1 MLRLIK
7 PQYLM
12 PIHGEYRML
21 KTHVDLAKTC
31 DIPEENTF
39 VCQNGDVV
47 ILDNEGCHRGKR
59 VQAGDIYVDGSR
71 IGDIGSVVIK
81 DRKLMSKD
89 GVLVTIL
96 NIDPS
101 KHTLLIK
108 PNITTRGFV
117 LVNENADLI
126 REIENKV
133 AEIVNRSLAGKY
145 SVTDLKNQ
153 IILELN
159 MFINEKTGR
168 RPMILPVIM
177 EVTKK

>member
-1 MLRLIK
+1 MFGSIRVGL
-7 PQYLM
+7 
-12 PIHGEYRML
+12 
-21 KTHVDLAKTC
+21 
-31 DIPEENTF
+31 
-39 VCQNGDVV
+39 V
-47 ILDNEGCHRGKR
+47 IRDR
-59 VQAGDIYVDGSR
+59 R

-89 GVLVTIL
+89 GVLVAIL
-96 NIDPS
+96 NIDPD

-133 AEIVNRSLAGKY
+133 AEIVNKSLSNKY
-145 SVTDLKNQ
+145 SITDLKNQ

-159 MFINEKTGR
+159 LFINEKTGR

-177 EVTKK
+177 EVKKDN